1 MRRLATLLVLV
12 MVTAASGAAADKKDS
27 LEQLKAR
34 ADSAAGKHE
43 IELATEIAERQ
54 LKTTD
59 EAYSAGNVDQAQA
72 ALTDVV
78 DYGVRAAKEATNTG
92 KRMKQTEI
100 ALRKIADKL
109 DGIGKSVDVDSRPPV
124 VDAVK
129 KLEAARNDLLF
140 RMFK

>member
-1 MRRLATLLVLV
+1 MKRLAAIGLIVLATLA
-12 MVTAASGAAADKKDS
+12 TALDKKDT

-34 ADSAAGKHE
+34 AETAAGKHE

-54 LKTTD
+54 LKATD
-59 EAYSAGNVDQAQA
+59 DAYSAGNVDQAQV
-72 ALTDVV
+72 ALGDVV
-78 DYGVRAAKEATNTG
+78 EYGVRAAKEATNTG

-100 ALRKIADKL
+100 ALRKISDRL
-109 DGIGKSVDVDSRPPV
+109 DEISKSVDVDSRPPV
-124 VDAVK
+124 KEAIR

>member
-1 MRRLATLLVLV
+1 MIAITSV
-12 MVTAASGAAADKKDS
+12 ASEKKET

-34 ADSAAGKHE
+34 AQSAEGKHE

-54 LKTTD
+54 VKATD
-59 EAYSAGNVDQAQA
+59 EAYSAGNVEQAQA

-78 DYGVRAAKEATNTG
+78 EYGVRAAKEATNTG

-100 ALRKIADKL
+100 ALRKISDRL
-109 DGIGKSVDVDSRPPV
+109 DSIGKSIDVDSRPPV
-124 VDAVK
+124 EDARR

>member
-1 MRRLATLLVLV
+1 MRRFATMIVLVLA
-12 MVTAASGAAADKKDS
+12 TAASGPAADKKDS

-54 LKTTD
+54 LKATD

-109 DGIGKSVDVDSRPPV
+109 DGIGKSVDVDSRPAV

>member
-1 MRRLATLLVLV
+1 MMRIFAIMLVLL
-12 MVTAASGAAADKKDS
+12 AAATALASDKNES

-34 ADSAAGKHE
+34 AESAAGKHQ
-43 IELATEIAERQ
+43 IELLTEIAERQ
-54 LKTTD
+54 SKAAD
-59 EAYSAGNVDQAQA
+59 EAYNAGNLEQAHA
-72 ALTDVV
+72 AIDDVA

-100 ALRKIADKL
+100 ALRKIADHL
-109 DGIGKSVDVDSRPPV
+109 DTISKSVDVDERPPV
-124 VDAVK
+124 KEAIR